1 MANSAKFSYRS
12 FEFQAKTTPMKT
24 TALLTAL
31 TAACSQVLFA
41 APVDLP
47 TVAPKTPENPAE
59 VPNVN
64 QLQVFPKNI
73 ARQHL
78 GANLFLFDEKAQR
91 YVATEAAAAWLD
103 EDPVTGWS
111 VLPGKQHYMLQFTE
125 PQIITNFG
133 LSAKT
138 NNGTLSL
145 SLADQ
150 PAAPGDASWNLVA
163 RNVAIESLNNK
174 HFKGALNRTAKC
186 VLIETDIA
194 DPSAIYSLYVYGDK
208 AAASESIQPR
218 QQPVDVHALGEFVNQ
233 QTAFNVAGLYANGR
247 VTYSNSPG
255 SNITWQRAIDDNPE
269 STVPVAPSSSEAGL
283 VVRFGGPQPV
293 TRLSVQGDQ
302 AAKGTLDVFL
312 LSQAPDAGQ
321 TVGLE
326 GITPSVSLKFDG
338 TTARVSADIEETNS
352 VAMVM
357 RWKPEGSDAAFA
369 LHDLSAFS
377 NISLTDHEVVV
388 APDAIAAIDDTMK
401 KGTGGEGKDSKEV
414 IAEGPSGK
422 EGKAP
427 IGEGPTDE
435 KPPGIASGPGGF
447 TPGGLGFPPR
457 IQRNP
462 VSQ

>member
-1 MANSAKFSYRS
+1 
-12 FEFQAKTTPMKT
+12 MKT

-31 TAACSQVLFA
+31 TAACSTVLFA
-41 APVDLP
+41 APKETLAVS
-47 TVAPKTPENPAE
+47 E

-73 ARQHL
+73 ARQHN
-78 GANLFLFDEKAQR
+78 GTNLFVYDKTSQR

-111 VLPGKQHYMLQFTE
+111 VLPGKQHYLLQFTE
-125 PQIITNFG
+125 PQIVTNFG

-138 NNGTLSL
+138 NNGSLSL
-145 SLADQ
+145 YLADQ
-150 PAAPGDASWNLVA
+150 PAAPGDAAWNLVA
-163 RNVAIESLNNK
+163 KNVSIEALNNR

-186 VLIETDIA
+186 LLIETDIA
-194 DPSAIYSLYVYGDK
+194 DPSAIYSLYVFGDK
-208 AAASESIQPR
+208 ASASMSIQPR
-218 QQPVDVHALGEFVNQ
+218 QQAVDLHALGEFVNQ
-233 QTAFNVAGLYANGR
+233 QTAFNVAGLYANSR
-247 VTYSNSPG
+247 VTYANSPG

-269 STVPVAPSSSEAGL
+269 STVPIAPTTAEAGM
-283 VVRFGGPQPV
+283 VIRFGEAHPI
-293 TRLSVQGDQ
+293 TRLSVQGEQ
-302 AAKGTLDVFL
+302 AAKGTLDIFL

-326 GITPSVSLKFDG
+326 GIAPSVSIKFDG
-338 TTARVSADIEETNS
+338 TSARASADIEETNS
-352 VAMVM
+352 VAMVL
-357 RWKPEGSDAAFA
+357 RWKPEGDSAAFT

-377 NISLTDHEVVV
+377 NISLTDHEVVGT
-388 APDAIAAIDDTMK
+388 PDAIASNDDPDKDMK
-401 KGTGGEGKDSKEV
+401 KDGTAGDGKESKNV

-427 IGEGPTDE
+427 IGEGPNPE
-435 KPPGIASGPGGF
+435 AVGAGPGF